1 MCHLASRIRAIL
13 ELEVLPLDGDGVV
26 EEELRD
32 AFENLWENIP
42 REVLIQRI
50 RGVGDRK
57 AMFLN
62 PVLEKMADRVERAD
76 SVPTLTRGTVPL
88 TRTRTA
94 VSSEGVDDLL
104 DLIHNNLLEEFVCVN
119 IAGVR
124 RVEDANLGRGCFSS

>member
-1 MCHLASRIRAIL
+1 MCHLAFCIRAIL

-50 RGVGDRK
+50 RGVGEQEGD
-57 AMFLN
+57 
-62 PVLEKMADRVERAD
+62 VLEPGSREDGGESGEGRFGTDVDARYRAID
-76 SVPTLTRGTVPL
+76 KSEN
-88 TRTRTA
+88 
-94 VSSEGVDDLL
+94 SSDGVND
-104 DLIHNNLLEEFVCVN
+104 LLEEFVFMN

-124 RVEDANLGRGCFSS
+124 RVENANLERGYFSS